1 MGVRAGIVL
10 ASIGLLFALVS
21 TAFYIYML
29 SAISSQASGG
39 GLAGA
44 LLAAAIAGLLF
55 IFGYGGFILSTIFYL
70 ASYITSRHSRS
81 KAIGILLIIGGM
93 LFLASIAMVTATML
107 PRYRG
112 PLEELALF
120 AALLLAQAII
130 GLLCIAAGVR
140 TARRSISIYHSWY

>member
-21 TAFYIYML
+21 TAFYVYML
-29 SAISSQASGG
+29 SAISSPASGG

-44 LLAAAIAGLLF
+44 LLAAAITGLLF
-55 IFGYGGFILSTIFYL
+55 IFGYGGFILSIIFYL
-70 ASYITSRHSRS
+70 ASYMTSRHSRS

-120 AALLLAQAII
+120 AALLLAQTII